1 MSALPSWDALFFTS
15 IIRHWVLPNYFLTY
29 WIFKEKIVMSNDLTL
44 CTEKKKAGRK
54 SELGIK
60 HGENPITLKLPSWL
74 KDVLTEQVPNKSK
87 FMRDA
92 IIEKL
97 LREGILESEYPP
109 NAG

>member
-1 MSALPSWDALFFTS
+1 
-15 IIRHWVLPNYFLTY
+15 
-29 WIFKEKIVMSNDLTL
+29 MSNDLTL

-54 SELGIK
+54 SQLGIK

>member
-1 MSALPSWDALFFTS
+1 MRDD
-15 IIRHWVLPNYFLTY
+15 
-29 WIFKEKIVMSNDLTL
+29 MTL

-60 HGENPITLKLPSWL
+60 HGEHPITLKLPSWL
-74 KDVLTEQVPNKSK
+74 KDVLTERVPNKSK

-97 LREGILESEYPP
+97 QREGILKSENPP
-109 NAG
+109 KAG